1 MGTQKFYEVFTKLLH
16 VTKRVIRCY
25 LHSLRRFFSVGI
37 KDGLYYI
44 TFLHSVFA
52 QEEEKGEETQE
63 YEYFTEVQCRRY
75 QIHYDQTELSETAIL
90 IKQYRNMVIETGGT
104 LVELKELL
112 ARAMEKSVRGLQRKD
127 RMLQHRYVHM
137 LLKNLIMEPTEA

>member
-44 TFLHSVFA
+44 TLLHSVFA
-52 QEEEKGEETQE
+52 QEEEKGKKHRSMNILRKSSAGETR
-63 YEYFTEVQCRRY
+63 F
-75 QIHYDQTELSETAIL
+75 
-90 IKQYRNMVIETGGT
+90 
-104 LVELKELL
+104 
-112 ARAMEKSVRGLQRKD
+112 
-127 RMLQHRYVHM
+127 
-137 LLKNLIMEPTEA
+137 IMTRQS